1 MKILMLLLVIF
12 YSQSLFAKVYY
23 CIEEDSIGYDGADN
37 YKIVNFQKERFT
49 ADIDFKNTSIIAHDI
64 MLDSSLLTHSC
75 AKGADDTIM
84 QCMNGWGYSF
94 SINVKNLK
102 FVISRGYSYVDDSP
116 TDDDLALSYGKCEL
130 F

>member
-1 MKILMLLLVIF
+1 MKILMLLLAIF

-23 CIEEDSIGYDGADN
+23 CIEEVSTGYDGADN
-37 YKIVNFQKERFT
+37 YKLANFNPQRFT
-49 ADIDFKNTSIIAHDI
+49 ANIDFKNLSIIAHDI
-64 MLDSSLLTHSC
+64 MLDSTLATHSC

-94 SINVKNLK
+94 SININNLK
-102 FVISRGYSYVDDSP
+102 FLLSRGYSYVDDVHN
-116 TDDDLALSYGKCEL
+116 DDDLTLSYGKCEL